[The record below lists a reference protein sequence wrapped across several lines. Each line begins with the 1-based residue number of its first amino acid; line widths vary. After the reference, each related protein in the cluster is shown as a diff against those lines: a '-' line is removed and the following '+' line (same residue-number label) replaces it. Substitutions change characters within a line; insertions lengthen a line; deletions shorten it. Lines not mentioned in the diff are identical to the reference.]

1 MEIKDGW
8 VFEDRVTGLTL
19 AVTDGKV
26 LDHLCVTGVP
36 GAYPRDFY
44 FTKAGEFDG
53 TGSFLCAASREP
65 EPVAEE

>member
-1 MEIKDGW
+1 MQIRDGW
-8 VFEDRVTGLTL
+8 VFEDKVTGLTL
-19 AVTDGKV
+19 AVIAGKA
-26 LDHLCVTGVP
+26 LNRLSITREP
-36 GAYPRDFY
+36 GGHGRDFF